1 MKQPEIASPQAR
13 GDEVFDAVVVG
24 AGFAGLYMLH
34 RLRNLG
40 FSAVVLEQA
49 DGVGGT
55 WYWNRYPGARCDIES
70 MQYSFQF
77 DPRLEQEWEWT
88 ERYAAQPEILRYAEH
103 VADRYDLRR
112 DIRFGIRVVA
122 AAFDETTGR
131 WQLRTGAGDRVSAR
145 YCIMATGC
153 LSAPNTPRFAGLES
167 FAGPRYHT
175 GTWPHE
181 PVDFRGRRVGV
192 IGTGSTAIQAIP
204 VIAGEADHLYVFQRT
219 PNYAVPAHNRPLHPD
234 EQAEIKKRYP
244 EIRAR
249 AKTTRNGVDHS
260 PNPAAA
266 VDTAEDE
273 RIEEFEARWATGG
286 LGFLGAFSDLLV
298 DREANEMAAE
308 FVRSKIRAKV
318 EDPEVAR
325 LLEPRSTFGCK
336 RLCVDI
342 DYFETF
348 NRPNVT
354 LVDVSESPI
363 ERIVP
368 EGLVVGG
375 ATYEFDALVLATGF
389 DAMTGALGR
398 IDIRGR
404 GDLALKDKWKEGP
417 RMYLGLAAAGF
428 PNLFVITGPG
438 SPSVLSNMIPSI
450 EQHADWI
457 AGLLDHARSE
467 RRPVVEAAVEA
478 EDGWVAHVNDA
489 ANHTLFPSCNS
500 WYLGANVPGK
510 PRVFMPY
517 PRMPAYVRRCDRVAA
532 NGYEG
537 FTLEEAPVMPLRG
550 PDPGRHRRPA
560 AVERSP
566 VA

>member
-1 MKQPEIASPQAR
+1 MTKRSDAEFPRTEA
-13 GDEVFDAVVVG
+13 GDSFDAVVVG

-34 RLRNLG
+34 RLRGFG
-40 FSAVVLEQA
+40 FSAIVLEQA
-49 DGVGGT
+49 DGMGGT

-77 DPRLEQEWEWT
+77 DPALEQEWEWT

-112 DIRFGIRVVA
+112 DIRLGARVVA
-122 AAFDETTGR
+122 AAWDETSGR
-131 WQLRTGAGDRVSAR
+131 WQLRTDAGERVCAR
-145 YCIMATGC
+145 YCVMATGC
-153 LSAPNTPRFAGLES
+153 LSAPNTPRFEGLES

-181 PVDFRGRRVGV
+181 PVDFRGLRVGV
-192 IGTGSTAIQAIP
+192 VGTGSSAIQAIP
-204 VIAGEADHLYVFQRT
+204 IIAGQAAHLYVFQRT
-219 PNYAVPAHNRPLHPD
+219 PNYAVPAHNRPLDPV

-266 VDTAEDE
+266 VETDEDE
-273 RIEEFEARWATGG
+273 RLAEFESRWATGG

-298 DREANEMAAE
+298 DHASNEMAAE
-308 FVRSKIRAKV
+308 FVRSKIREKV

-354 LVDVSESPI
+354 LVDVSASPI

-368 EGLVVGG
+368 EGLVVDGDLH
-375 ATYEFDALVLATGF
+375 AFDALVLATGF

-404 GDLALKDKWKEGP
+404 DDLALNDKWKDGP
-417 RMYLGLAAAGF
+417 RMYLGLASAGF
-428 PNLFVITGPG
+428 PNLFAITGPG

-450 EQHADWI
+450 EQHVDWI
-457 AGLLDHARSE
+457 VELLDYARGH
-467 RRPVVEAAVEA
+467 RRPIVEATVEA
-478 EDGWVAHVNDA
+478 EGAWVAHVNDVA
-489 ANHTLFPSCNS
+489 DRTVFPSCNS

-517 PRMPAYVRRCDRVAA
+517 PRMPAYVRRCDKVAA

-537 FTLEEAPVMPLRG
+537 FTLDETPTAPRTEAG
-550 PDPGRHRRPA
+550 PGRRLPG

>member
-1 MKQPEIASPQAR
+1 MKWPGIAFSHVR
-13 GDEVFDAVVVG
+13 GDCSFDVAVVG

-34 RLRNLG
+34 RLRGLG
-40 FSAVVLEQA
+40 FSALALEQA

-77 DPRLEQEWEWT
+77 DPALEQEWEWT

-112 DIRFGIRVVA
+112 DIRFGARVVA
-122 AAFDETTGR
+122 AAFDERTGY
-131 WQLRTGAGDRVSAR
+131 WTLRTGTGERISAR
-145 YCIMATGC
+145 YCVMATGC
-153 LSAPNTPRFAGLES
+153 LSTPNSPRFEGLDS
-167 FAGPRYHT
+167 FAGARYHT

-181 PVDFRGRRVGV
+181 SVDFRGRRVGIV
-192 IGTGSTAIQAIP
+192 GTGSSAIQAIP
-204 VIAGEADHLYVFQRT
+204 VIAGQAEHIHVFQRT
-219 PNYAVPAHNRPLHPD
+219 PNYAVPAHNRPLDPA
-234 EQAEIKKRYP
+234 EQAGIKRRYP
-244 EIRAR
+244 EMRAR

-266 VDTAEDE
+266 VETAEDE
-273 RIEEFEARWATGG
+273 RFAEFESRWATGG
-286 LGFLGAFSDLLV
+286 LGFLGAFTDLLV

-308 FVRSKIRAKV
+308 FVRAKIREVVA
-318 EDPEVAR
+318 DPEVAR
-325 LLEPRSTFGCK
+325 LLTPRTTFGCK

-342 DYFETF
+342 GYFETF

-354 LVDVSESPI
+354 LVDVSGSPI

-368 EGLVVGG
+368 EGVVAGG
-375 ATYEFDALVLATGF
+375 ETYEFDALVLATGF
-389 DAMTGALGR
+389 DAMTGALDR

-404 GDLALKDKWKEGP
+404 SGLALKEKWKEGP
-417 RMYLGLAAAGF
+417 RMYLGLASAGF
-428 PNLFVITGPG
+428 PNLFAITGPG
-438 SPSVLSNMIPSI
+438 SPSVLSNMLPSI
-450 EQHADWI
+450 EQHVDWI
-457 AGLLDHARSE
+457 AGLLDHARAR
-467 RRPVVEAAVEA
+467 RRPIVEATAQA
-478 EDGWVAHVNDA
+478 EDAWVAHVNDV

-532 NGYEG
+532 GGYDG
-537 FTLEEAPVMPLRG
+537 FTLDEAPGG
-550 PDPGRHRRPA
+550 PHPDASPGGRLPDAVEGSPA
-560 AVERSP
+560 A
-566 VA
+566 

>member
-1 MKQPEIASPQAR
+1 
-13 GDEVFDAVVVG
+13 
-24 AGFAGLYMLH
+24 
-34 RLRNLG
+34 
-40 FSAVVLEQA
+40 
-49 DGVGGT
+49 
-55 WYWNRYPGARCDIES
+55 
-70 MQYSFQF
+70 
-77 DPRLEQEWEWT
+77 
-88 ERYAAQPEILRYAEH
+88 
-103 VADRYDLRR
+103 
-112 DIRFGIRVVA
+112 
-122 AAFDETTGR
+122 
-131 WQLRTGAGDRVSAR
+131 
-145 YCIMATGC
+145 MATGC
-153 LSAPNTPRFAGLES
+153 LSAPNTPRFEGLNS

-181 PVDFRGRRVGV
+181 PVDFRGQRVGV
-192 IGTGSTAIQAIP
+192 IGTGSSAIQAIP
-204 VIAGEADHLYVFQRT
+204 VIAEQADHLHVFQRT
-219 PNYAVPAHNRPLHPD
+219 ANYAVPAHNRPLDPD
-234 EQAEIKKRYP
+234 EQAEIKQRYP

-266 VDTAEDE
+266 VDTAGEE
-273 RIEEFEARWATGG
+273 RLAEFESRWGTGG

-298 DREANEMAAE
+298 DHEANEMAAE
-308 FVRSKIRAKV
+308 FVRSKIREKV
-318 EDPEVAR
+318 GDPEVAR

-354 LVDVSESPI
+354 LVDVSGSPI

-368 EGLVVGG
+368 EGLAVGG
-375 ATYEFDALVLATGF
+375 ETYEFDALVLATGF
-389 DAMTGALGR
+389 DAMTGALDR

-417 RMYLGLAAAGF
+417 RMYLGLASAGF
-428 PNLFVITGPG
+428 PNLFAITGPG
-438 SPSVLSNMIPSI
+438 SPSVLSNMLPSI

-457 AGLLDHARSE
+457 ADLLDHARAE
-467 RRPVVEAAVEA
+467 RRPIVEATVEA
-478 EDGWVAHVNDA
+478 EGDWVAHVNDV
-489 ANHTLFPSCNS
+489 ANDTLFPSCNS

-537 FTLEEAPVMPLRG
+537 FTLDETPVVPR
-550 PDPGRHRRPA
+550 PDAGPGRRPPG

-566 VA
+566 AA

>member
-1 MKQPEIASPQAR
+1 MKRPEIESPHAP
-13 GDEVFDAVVVG
+13 GDEVLDAVVVG
-24 AGFAGLYMLH
+24 AGFAGLCMLH
-34 RLRNLG
+34 RLRGVG

-49 DGVGGT
+49 NGVGGT

-70 MQYSFQF
+70 LQYSFQF

-112 DIRFGIRVVA
+112 DIRFGARVTA
-122 AAFDETTGR
+122 AAYDETTGCWR
-131 WQLRTGAGDRVSAR
+131 LRTGAGDRLRAR

-153 LSAPNTPRFAGLES
+153 LSAPNTPRFEGLES

-175 GTWPHE
+175 GAWPHG

-192 IGTGSTAIQAIP
+192 IGTGSSAIQAIP
-204 VIAGEADHLYVFQRT
+204 VIAGEADHLHVFQRT

-266 VDTAEDE
+266 VDTAEEE
-273 RIEEFEARWATGG
+273 RLAEFESRWATGG

-298 DREANEMAAE
+298 DHEANEMAEE
-308 FVRSKIRAKV
+308 FVRAKIREKV

-368 EGLVVGG
+368 AGLVAGG
-375 ATYEFDALVLATGF
+375 DTYAFDTLVLATGF

-404 GDLALKDKWKEGP
+404 GERALKDKWKEGP
-417 RMYLGLAAAGF
+417 RMYLGLASAGF
-428 PNLFVITGPG
+428 PNLFTITGPG

-457 AGLLDHARSE
+457 ADLLEHARSE
-467 RRPVVEAAVEA
+467 RRPIVEATVEA
-478 EDGWVAHVNDA
+478 EDDWVAHVDDV
-489 ANHTLFPSCNS
+489 ANHTLFPSCDS
-500 WYLGANVPGK
+500 WYVGANVPGK

-532 NGYEG
+532 SGYEG
-537 FTLEEAPVMPLRG
+537 FTLEEAPAAPRRG
-550 PDPGRHRRPA
+550 AGPGRRRRDV
-560 AVERSP
+560 VERSP
-566 VA
+566 AA

>member
-1 MKQPEIASPQAR
+1 MMEPEIVSPQAR
-13 GDEVFDAVVVG
+13 GDEAFDAVVVG

-34 RLRNLG
+34 RLRRFG
-40 FSAVVLEQA
+40 FTAVVLEQA

-70 MQYSFQF
+70 MQYSIQF

-112 DIRFGIRVVA
+112 DIRFGVRVTA
-122 AAFDETTGR
+122 AAFDETAGR

-153 LSAPNTPRFAGLES
+153 LSAPNTPRFEGLDS

-181 PVDFRGRRVGV
+181 PVDFRGLRVGV
-192 IGTGSTAIQAIP
+192 VGTGSSAIQAIP
-204 VIAGEADHLYVFQRT
+204 VIAAQAQHLHVFQRT
-219 PNYAVPAHNRPLHPD
+219 PNYAVPAHNRPLDPD
-234 EQAEIKKRYP
+234 EQAEIKRRYP

-266 VDTAEDE
+266 VDTVEAE
-273 RIEEFEARWATGG
+273 RLAEFESRWATGG

-298 DREANEMAAE
+298 DRDANEVAAE
-308 FVRSKIRAKV
+308 FVRSKIRGKV
-318 EDPEVAR
+318 GDPDVAR

-342 DYFETF
+342 GYFETF

-354 LVDVSESPI
+354 LVDVSGRPI

-368 EGLVVGG
+368 EGLVAGG
-375 ATYEFDALVLATGF
+375 ETYEFDALVLATGF

-404 GDLALKDKWKEGP
+404 GGLALGNKWQEGP
-417 RMYLGLAAAGF
+417 RMYLGLAASGF
-428 PNLFVITGPG
+428 PNLFTITGPG
-438 SPSVLSNMIPSI
+438 SPSVLSNMLPSI

-457 AGLLDHARSE
+457 ANLLDHARAE
-467 RRPVVEAAVEA
+467 RRSIVEATVEA
-478 EDGWVAHVNDA
+478 EDDWVAHVDDA

-537 FTLEEAPVMPLRG
+537 FTLEEAPAAAP
-550 PDPGRHRRPA
+550 PDPGPGRRPPG

-566 VA
+566 AA